1 MRGPTRRGAVLG
13 LLVAGLEA
21 RAAQAAVERLRIRD
35 LYAKGAEFSDKAQS
49 LSGQK
54 VVIQGFMAPP
64 LKADAAFFVL
74 TKLPMAVCPFC
85 DSELNWP
92 TDIVLVRLH
101 SPPVDGAANDELIE
115 VLARALQVPKRAVS
129 IVTGDRS
136 RQKRVRVVGI
146 DADTAASRLRS
157 GRDTQP

>member
-13 LLVAGLEA
+13 LLVAGFGT
-21 RAAQAAVERLRIRD
+21 RAAQTAVERLRIRD
-35 LYAKGAEFSDKAQS
+35 LYARGAEFSEKAQA
-49 LSGQK
+49 LSGQE

-101 SPPVDGAANDELIE
+101 SRQDWVDFNRPIL
-115 VLARALQVPKRAVS
+115 
-129 IVTGDRS
+129 VTGRLELGTEIDQETGFVS
-136 RQKRVRVVGI
+136 RVRLVE
-146 DADTAASRLRS
+146 AEYELA
-157 GRDTQP
+157 

>member
-13 LLVAGLEA
+13 LLVAGLGA

-101 SPPVDGAANDELIE
+101 SRQDWVDFNLPI
-115 VLARALQVPKRAVS
+115 L
-129 IVTGDRS
+129 VTGRLELGTEIDQETGFVS
-136 RQKRVRVVGI
+136 RVRLVEAEY
-146 DADTAASRLRS
+146 DLA
-157 GRDTQP
+157 

>member
-1 MRGPTRRGAVLG
+1 LNQNLSFR
-13 LLVAGLEA
+13 
-21 RAAQAAVERLRIRD
+21 QA
-35 LYAKGAEFSDKAQS
+35 
-49 LSGQK
+49 LSGQE

-101 SPPVDGAANDELIE
+101 SRQDWVDFNLPI
-115 VLARALQVPKRAVS
+115 L
-129 IVTGDRS
+129 VTGRLELGTEIDQETGFVS
-136 RQKRVRVVGI
+136 RVRLVE
-146 DADTAASRLRS
+146 AEYELA
-157 GRDTQP
+157 

>member
-1 MRGPTRRGAVLG
+1 MRGLTRRGAVLG
-13 LLVAGLEA
+13 LLVAGFGT
-21 RAAQAAVERLRIRD
+21 RAAQTAVERLRIRD
-35 LYAKGAEFSDKAQS
+35 LYARGAEFSDKAQS
-49 LSGQK
+49 LSGQE

-101 SPPVDGAANDELIE
+101 SRQDWVDFNLPI
-115 VLARALQVPKRAVS
+115 L
-129 IVTGDRS
+129 VTGRLELGTEIDQETGFVS
-136 RQKRVRVVGI
+136 RVRLVE
-146 DADTAASRLRS
+146 AEYELA
-157 GRDTQP
+157 

>member
-1 MRGPTRRGAVLG
+1 MLA
-13 LLVAGLEA
+13 LLMAAPAA

-35 LYAKGAEFSDKAQS
+35 LYAKGAEFSEKAQS
-49 LSGQK
+49 LSGQE

-101 SPPVDGAANDELIE
+101 SRQDWVDFNLPI
-115 VLARALQVPKRAVS
+115 L
-129 IVTGDRS
+129 VTGRLELGTEIDEETGFVS
-136 RQKRVRVVGI
+136 RVRLVE
-146 DADTAASRLRS
+146 AEYELA
-157 GRDTQP
+157 

>member
-13 LLVAGLEA
+13 LLVAGLGA
-21 RAAQAAVERLRIRD
+21 RAAPAAVERLRIRD
-35 LYAKGAEFSDKAQS
+35 LYARGAEFSDKAQS
-49 LSGQK
+49 LSGQE

-101 SPPVDGAANDELIE
+101 SRQDWVDFNLPI
-115 VLARALQVPKRAVS
+115 L
-129 IVTGDRS
+129 VTGRLELGTEIDQETGFVS
-136 RQKRVRVVGI
+136 RVRLVE
-146 DADTAASRLRS
+146 AEYELA
-157 GRDTQP
+157 

>member
-1 MRGPTRRGAVLG
+1 MLA
-13 LLVAGLEA
+13 LLMAAPAA

-35 LYAKGAEFSDKAQS
+35 LYARGAEFSDKAQS
-49 LSGQK
+49 LSGQE

-101 SPPVDGAANDELIE
+101 SRQDWVDFNLPI
-115 VLARALQVPKRAVS
+115 L
-129 IVTGDRS
+129 VTGRLELGTEIDQETGFVS
-136 RQKRVRVVGI
+136 RVRLVE
-146 DADTAASRLRS
+146 AEYELA
-157 GRDTQP
+157 

>member
-1 MRGPTRRGAVLG
+1 MRRPTRRGAVLG
-13 LLVAGLEA
+13 LLVAGLGA
-21 RAAQAAVERLRIRD
+21 RAARAAVERLRIRD
-35 LYAKGAEFSDKAQS
+35 LYAKGAEFSDKAQT
-49 LSGQK
+49 LSGQE

-101 SPPVDGAANDELIE
+101 SRQDWVDFNLPI
-115 VLARALQVPKRAVS
+115 L
-129 IVTGDRS
+129 VTGRLELGTEIDQETGFVS
-136 RQKRVRVVGI
+136 RVRLVE
-146 DADTAASRLRS
+146 ADYELA
-157 GRDTQP
+157 